1 VLLRLSRARVGLSRD
16 VKFGLYLMDRLE
28 MAGGMLKKEDVV
40 EKAG

>member
-1 VLLRLSRARVGLSRD
+1 MARSGRVGLSRD
-16 VKFGLYLMDRLE
+16 VKFGLYLMDRME